1 MARAGALFLACAFTS
16 LIASIALTAAACAV
30 AHAQEASGAISGF
43 GLSNDVPG
51 ELAVAWDMPSPAPT
65 DYRVDWARPDAEFR
79 SYKVDEGHLY
89 PQGTVTR
96 VSISGLVPGV
106 EYKVRVRARYAG
118 WSGPWSEASLTVSAE
133 PTVAVTVGSQ
143 TALGSP
149 TVADASAATTTLT
162 IHWSAPADGG
172 SPISSYELRYIES
185 GASERSD
192 ERWTLQ
198 RGLAAGAQLG
208 TVLTGLTDGV
218 SYDIQARAVNATGA
232 GPWSAT
238 RIAVTTDHGDTRG
251 EATPLA
257 LESSLP
263 GRINR
268 TGDQDVF
275 VIETPRAALLSVT
288 GSGSANIQGSLT
300 TSEGD
305 VLVSSSGSLLNAPRQ
320 FSLDATVEAGAYYL
334 TVSHALGGT
343 GSYLLQAETR
353 VASQSRTAPD
363 PDDATVIE
371 LDSYAEGTF
380 HSSNG
385 AVQSPILFRFTLEQA
400 TEVWMHS
407 SHSGL
412 IPGPIG
418 ELMTDQGVRIDSNE
432 YSIIGRSSLNSGCG
446 NRSQRAHTSSR

>member
-65 DYRVDWARPDAEFR
+65 DYRVDWARSDAEFR

-162 IHWSAPADGG
+162 ISWSAPADGG

-257 LESSLP
+257 LESSVP

-334 TVSHALGGT
+334 TVSTRSAGPVPT
-343 GSYLLQAETR
+343 CCRPNPGSPARAVPPPTPTTR
-353 VASQSRTAPD
+353 P
-363 PDDATVIE
+363 
-371 LDSYAEGTF
+371 
-380 HSSNG
+380 
-385 AVQSPILFRFTLEQA
+385 
-400 TEVWMHS
+400 
-407 SHSGL
+407 
-412 IPGPIG
+412 
-418 ELMTDQGVRIDSNE
+418 
-432 YSIIGRSSLNSGCG
+432 
-446 NRSQRAHTSSR
+446 